1 MEPIVFDQ
9 ASFQCVPSTA
19 PVGVVRSEI
28 SVTDI
33 KVLADIGIL
42 PHEIGK
48 SQPLII
54 SVTLTVIPPSGDLF
68 DTAFN
73 YANIV
78 GFANKLRLTRI
89 ALIETFAVRLAQAC
103 LDHPLVLEADV
114 TVRKPNAL
122 QNCIAGARVT
132 LRSVN
137 RDRGH
142 SG

>member
-1 MEPIVFDQ
+1 MERIVFDQ
-9 ASFQCVPSTA
+9 GSFQCLPSAA
-19 PVGVVRSEI
+19 PVGFVRSEI

-33 KVLADIGIL
+33 NVLADIGIL

-48 SQPLII
+48 SQPLLI

-78 GFANKLRLTRI
+78 AFANKLAATRI
-89 ALIETFAVRLAQAC
+89 ALIETFAARLAQAC
-103 LDHPLVLEADV
+103 LDHPLVLESDV

-122 QNCIAGARVT
+122 QNCMAGARVT

-137 RDRGH
+137 RDRENIG
-142 SG
+142 